1 MKEQLAKLMES
12 VRTSQIGT
20 SKAWQGADVVV
31 TKKAPSPSVDN
42 FYPDPRFVETR
53 FVGELSWLFEQLR
66 DVFMKSEGYGLWKEE
81 FFGRLGNVA
90 MKFQSVCP
98 ECSVVGLLETVA
110 DEAMT
115 MADEIEKSGGLESL
129 MVTTGNMILDDFT
142 LASDR
147 NRYLSQERVRE
158 RLQMYVDEDLIAA
171 SYQDD
176 EPV

>member
-1 MKEQLAKLMES
+1 MKEQIAKLMES
-12 VRTSQIGT
+12 VRTNQIGT

-31 TKKAPSPSVDN
+31 TKRAPSPSVDN
-42 FYPDPRFVETR
+42 FNPDPRFVETR

-66 DVFMKSEGYGLWKEE
+66 DVFMKSDGYGLWKEE
-81 FFGRLGNVA
+81 FFGRLGNIA
-90 MKFQSVCP
+90 RKFQSVCP

-110 DEAMT
+110 EEAMT

-129 MVTTGNMILDDFT
+129 MVTTGNMILDDIT

-158 RLQMYVDEDLIAA
+158 RLLMYVGEDALD
-171 SYQDD
+171 DD
-176 EPV
+176 ELGNTK

>member
-1 MKEQLAKLMES
+1 MKEKIANLVEH
-12 VRTSQIGT
+12 VRTNQIGVAG
-20 SKAWQGADVVV
+20 AWQGADVVI

-66 DVFMKSEGYGLWKEE
+66 DVFMKSDGYGFWKEE
-81 FFGRLGNVA
+81 LFGRLGNVA
-90 MKFQSVCP
+90 AKFQSVCP
-98 ECSVVGLLETVA
+98 ECSVVGLLETVVE
-110 DEAMT
+110 EAMT

-158 RLQMYVDEDLIAA
+158 RLRMYVGEDSIDDED
-171 SYQDD
+171 SG
-176 EPV
+176 ETK